1 MTIKSAVHY
10 LSAGASR
17 SWSFTDWGLQDAE
30 PAEGAQL
37 VVVVDFS
44 DEMHSPATV
53 PLVRGSDGALLRRR
67 RLEREFPG
75 VTLSAMLPIT
85 RRRREGVEEV
95 VMIAAGADNDVQ
107 ETLEALS
114 TRHAISGIY
123 TPALLVAAWL
133 RRARLMQ
140 GQVLVVLPTP
150 AGMRLVFVD
159 AGRPLLSRLTPP
171 LSSGT
176 TGVEI
181 ARTIQYLQNTQR
193 IAAGDALEL
202 WFWGVSDAEAESC
215 LPTGV
220 PFRVGAA
227 PAVKGLPDPES
238 DGFTALLD
246 LAASGAPGV
255 QLGADKLRLGWFARQ
270 VSHWSRLAALAAA
283 AGAAL
288 LAGGLELQAWQAARL
303 SRDLHTER
311 AAFEGEKAALVA
323 DLAAR
328 GLTVEDVHLLPD
340 VESRLLSTE
349 VGLGEVSR
357 VVGSAFGADADVLV
371 QSLEF
376 HSAHALLAYDGA
388 GHSCGTEQG
397 EPGAIL
403 QVDFRLAED
412 IDVRRRTEALAA
424 VRTQLLEVDGWRSSR
439 AAVQIGQRE
448 PLVVKAGTE
457 SADTGGEWAACLWR
471 GVAS

>member
-1 MTIKSAVHY
+1 MTAKSAVHY

-17 SWSFTDWGLQDAE
+17 SWEFTSWGLQDAE
-30 PAEGAQL
+30 PAEGSQL

-75 VTLSAMLPIT
+75 VPLCAMLPIA

-133 RRARLMQ
+133 RRANLMQ

-150 AGMRLVFVD
+150 AGMRLVFID

-176 TGVEI
+176 TGIEI

-193 IAAGDALEL
+193 LAAGDALEL

-215 LPTGV
+215 LPSGV

-227 PAVKGLPDPES
+227 PSVKGLPDPES

-255 QLGADKLRLGWFARQ
+255 QLGADKLRLGWFSRQ
-270 VSHWSRLAALAAA
+270 VTRWSRLAAAAA
-283 AGAAL
+283 VAGAAL
-288 LAGGLELQAWQAARL
+288 LAGALEYQAWQAGRFSQA
-303 SRDLHTER
+303 LHTEQ
-311 AAFEGEKAALVA
+311 AAFEAEKSTLVA
-323 DLAAR
+323 DLARR
-328 GLTVEDVHLLPD
+328 GLTVEDIQLLPD

-349 VGLGEVSR
+349 VRLGEVSR
-357 VVGSAFGADADVLV
+357 IVGQAFGADPDVML

-388 GHSCGTEQG
+388 GHSCGTEQA

-403 QVDFRLAED
+403 EVDFRLAEGL
-412 IDVRRRTEALAA
+412 DVRRRTEALAA
-424 VRTQLLEVDGWRSSR
+424 VRQQLLNLPRWRSSQ
-439 AAVQIGQRE
+439 AGVQIGQRE
-448 PLVVKAGTE
+448 PLVVKAGSE
-457 SADTGGEWAACLWR
+457 AADTSGEWAACLWR
-471 GVAS
+471 GTAS

>member
-1 MTIKSAVHY
+1 MSPKSAVHY

-17 SWSFTDWGLQDAE
+17 SWSFTSWGLQDAE
-30 PAEGAQL
+30 PAEGAPL

-44 DEMHSPATV
+44 DETHAPATV

-75 VTLSAMLPIT
+75 VTLAAMLPIT

-114 TRHAISGIY
+114 KRHAISGIY

-133 RRARLMQ
+133 RRAGLMQ

-171 LSSGT
+171 LSNGS
-176 TGVEI
+176 TGIEI

-193 IAAGDALEL
+193 LAVGESLEL

-215 LPTGV
+215 LPSGV

-227 PAVKGLPDPES
+227 PAIKGLPDPES

-270 VSHWSRLAALAAA
+270 VTRWSRLAAAAA
-283 AGAAL
+283 VAGSAL
-288 LAGGLELQAWQAARL
+288 LAGALEYQTWQAGRL
-303 SRDLHTER
+303 SQALHTER
-311 AAFEGEKAALVA
+311 AAFEAEKSALVA
-323 DLAAR
+323 DLAGR
-328 GLTVEDVHLLPD
+328 GLTVEDIHLLPD

-349 VGLGEVSR
+349 VGLGEISR
-357 VVGSAFGADADVLV
+357 VVGTAFGADRDVMV

-388 GHSCGTEQG
+388 GHTCGAEQA

-403 QVDFRLAED
+403 QVDFRLADGLE
-412 IDVRRRTEALAA
+412 VRRRTEALAT
-424 VRTQLLEVDGWRSSR
+424 VRTQLRDLRGWKAGNAG
-439 AAVQIGQRE
+439 AALGQRE
-448 PLVVKAGTE
+448 PLVVKAGSE
-457 SADTGGEWAACLWR
+457 SADTSGEWAACLWR
-471 GVAS
+471 GGQS